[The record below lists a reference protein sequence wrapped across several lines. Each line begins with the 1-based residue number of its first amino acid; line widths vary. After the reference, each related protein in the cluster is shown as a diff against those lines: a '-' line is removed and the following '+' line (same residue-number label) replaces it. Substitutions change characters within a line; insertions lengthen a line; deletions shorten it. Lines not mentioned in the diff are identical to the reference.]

1 MINKLAHWI
10 GHLNGKQMT
19 GLIVLGVI
27 ILTVSLFFVGS
38 FLVPKHG
45 HPTLIAR

>member
-38 FLVPKHG
+38 FIGSSAVKWG
-45 HPTLIAR
+45 LIP

>member
-38 FLVPKHG
+38 FLGSHAVKWG
-45 HPTLIAR
+45 LIP